1 MKMKKW
7 ILTGIFSLCL
17 LTAPLGAVEVHAAGD
32 AQATTEFVYRPSK
45 KTQIDRGS
53 AAAKTGDSAELGKW
67 LMLGSGSGMLLLLL
81 LLGLKRR
88 SEEESGEACPLPPGE
103 IWERAKSPPEEMA
116 SKPEGL
122 EDRYKKTKTIKR
134 RENL

>member
-7 ILTGIFSLCL
+7 ILTGILSLCL
-17 LTAPLGAVEVHAAGD
+17 LTAPSGAVEVHAAGD
-32 AQATTEFVYRPSK
+32 AQATTEFTYRPSK

-53 AAAKTGDSAELGKW
+53 AAAKTGDNAELGKW

-88 SEEESGEACPLPPGE
+88 SEGEGGDA
-103 IWERAKSPPEEMA
+103 
-116 SKPEGL
+116 
-122 EDRYKKTKTIKR
+122 
-134 RENL
+134 

>member
-88 SEEESGEACPLPPGE
+88 SEEESGEACPLPPRRDLGE
-103 IWERAKSPPEEMA
+103 GEKPPRRDGFKAGRA
-116 SKPEGL
+116 
-122 EDRYKKTKTIKR
+122 
-134 RENL
+134 